1 MFYNSLIAQDRFLIC
16 AGCTAT
22 IRAMCQAVYDSK
34 DPTKDTRLDD
44 GSTNID
50 SLDSM
55 EYSTEA
61 VQSDILYLGLRG
73 VKA

>member
-1 MFYNSLIAQDRFLIC
+1 MVFSQC
-16 AGCTAT
+16 KAT
-22 IRAMCQAVYDSK
+22 VRAMCQAVYDSK
-34 DPTKDTRLDD
+34 DPTKDKRLDD

-61 VQSDILYLGLRG
+61 VQGDILYLSAKR
-73 VKA
+73 